1 MGIFE
6 FIMGGMLSLEPLRQ
20 AILIYLSVSIWAII
34 GGVILIVDAL
44 RLRFR
49 IRGSLTGEQ

>member
-6 FIMGGMLSLEPLRQ
+6 FIMGGMLSLESLRQ

>member
-6 FIMGGMLSLEPLRQ
+6 FIMGGILSLEPLRQ
-20 AILIYLSVSIWAII
+20 AILIYLRVSIWAII